1 MTSPFTLMRR
11 VPRTRPA
18 ATVLAGMALAGMA
31 LAAASVLPAQPLF
44 AQTSARHAVIPAPTS
59 VEIAARGRFT
69 LNSNTAVVIDSD
81 ASAEIVSIGRRLASM
96 LGSGAV
102 REPRRMARAKA
113 TPNNAIRLT
122 IDPRLADTGAEGYTL
137 EVRGNTARLAAREAA
152 GLFYAVQT
160 LRQLM
165 PVSIEHRAA
174 IRRGLSLPVGK
185 ITDTPR
191 YSWRGSMLDV
201 ARHFL
206 PPADVKRHIDIMAL
220 YKLNVLHLHLSDD
233 QGWRIEIK
241 SRPNL
246 TRIGGRSEVG
256 GGEGGY
262 YTQAEYKD
270 LVAYAQA
277 RYVTIVPEIDM
288 PGHTNAAL
296 VSYPELNCAENL
308 VDGKRPQPYT
318 GTRVGFSVL
327 CHTKEST
334 YTFVEDVVREL
345 AAMTP
350 GPYIHLG
357 GDEVEKLTHTQYLRF
372 IERIE
377 GIVRANGKEM
387 IGWGEIA
394 PAKLNTR
401 TLVQH
406 WRSDAVASRDSA
418 WLHAE
423 RGGSIIMSPGNR
435 TYLDM
440 KYDSTTTIGLTWA
453 GMISVEHAYSWEP
466 STFLKKVPA
475 SSVIGVEAPLWGET
489 VEKLSDYQYLAFPRL
504 IAIAELGWSQPS
516 NRGWP
521 GFRNRLA
528 QHGPRLQALGVNF
541 YRSPEIPW
549 VVSGGR

>member
-1 MTSPFTLMRR
+1 MRTLLALAL
-11 VPRTRPA
+11 RPA
-18 ATVLAGMALAGMA
+18 VAAVALATTVA
-31 LAAASVLPAQPLF
+31 TTAAPTLARAQSAASPV
-44 AQTSARHAVIPAPTS
+44 HAVIPAPTS
-59 VEIAARGRFT
+59 ISLQRAGTFT
-69 LNSNTAVVIDSD
+69 ITGTTPVVVASD
-81 ASAEIVSIGRRLASM
+81 ASANVVAIGRQLATM
-96 LGSGAV
+96 LGSGAD
-102 REPRRMARAKA
+102 REPRRLAARAA
-113 TPNNAIRLT
+113 APEGALSLELN
-122 IDPRLADTGAEGYTL
+122 PSLAGTGAEGYTL
-137 EVRGNTARLAAREAA
+137 QVRSSGVRIVARAPV
-152 GLFYAVQT
+152 GLFYGMQT
-160 LRQLM
+160 LRQLL
-165 PVSIEHRAA
+165 PASVENRAA
-174 IRRGLSLPVGK
+174 IGRTLTLPLGD

-191 YSWRGSMLDV
+191 YTWRGSMLDV

-206 PPADVKRHIDIMAL
+206 PAEDVKRHIDVMAL
-220 YKLNVLHLHLSDD
+220 YKLNVLHLHLADD

-246 TRIGGRSEVG
+246 ALVGGLTEVG

-262 YTQAEYKD
+262 YTQAQYRD

-296 VSYPELNCAENL
+296 VSYPELNC
-308 VDGKRPQPYT
+308 DGALIDGQGPKPYT

-334 YTFVEDVVREL
+334 YAFVEDVVREL
-345 AAMTP
+345 ASLTP
-350 GPYIHLG
+350 GPYLHLG
-357 GDEVEKLTHTQYLRF
+357 GDEVEKLTHAQYLRF
-372 IERIE
+372 VERVE

-394 PAKLNTR
+394 PANLNTR

-418 WLHAE
+418 WMHSD

-440 KYDSTTTIGLTWA
+440 KYDDNTTLGLKWA
-453 GMISVEHAYSWEP
+453 GLISVEHAYSWEP

-475 SSVIGVEAPLWGET
+475 SAVLGVEAPLWAET
-489 VEKLSDYQYLAFPRL
+489 VEKLSDYQFLAFPRL

-516 NRGWP
+516 DRNWP
-521 GFRNRLA
+521 GFRARLA

-549 VVSGGR
+549 R